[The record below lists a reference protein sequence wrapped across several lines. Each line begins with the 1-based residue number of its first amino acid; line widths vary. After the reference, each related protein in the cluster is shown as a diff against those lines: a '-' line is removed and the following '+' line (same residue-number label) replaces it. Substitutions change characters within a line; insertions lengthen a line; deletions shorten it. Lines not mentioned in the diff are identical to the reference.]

1 MFIFAWHERQHLKIR
16 LLILILVVSCVSIVM
31 LLYVKNFTYFYENL
45 MDKFKILIVDDE
57 KDILEFLGYNLQ
69 SEGYDVIVAHNGLL
83 AIELAE
89 KHQPSLIILDVQMPD
104 MDGITT
110 CEKIREIPSLKDVMI
125 TFLTARSEDY
135 SQIAGFDAGA
145 DDYITK
151 PIRPKVLI
159 SRVKALLKRRGQSSE
174 LPSVVELGDLKVD
187 FEKHQTIYKGKSV
200 TLAKKEFKLLK
211 LLISKPGK
219 VFTREEILEKVWG
232 TDIIV
237 GDRTIDVHIRKLREK
252 FSNHSIKTVKG
263 VGYKFEY

>member
-1 MFIFAWHERQHLKIR
+1 
-16 LLILILVVSCVSIVM
+16 
-31 LLYVKNFTYFYENL
+31 
-45 MDKFKILIVDDE
+45 
-57 KDILEFLGYNLQ
+57 
-69 SEGYDVIVAHNGLL
+69 
-83 AIELAE
+83 
-89 KHQPSLIILDVQMPD
+89 

-110 CEKIREIPSLKDVMI
+110 CEKIREIPTLKETVV

-135 SQIAGFDAGA
+135 SQIAGFEAGT

-151 PIRPKVLI
+151 PIRPKLLV
-159 SRVKALLKRRGQSSE
+159 SRVKALLKRRGITQDTNSII
-174 LPSVVELGDLKVD
+174 ELGDIVIDK
-187 FEKHQTIYKGKSV
+187 EKHLTTYKGQEV
-200 TLAKKEFKLLK
+200 IFAKKEFKLLK

-252 FSNHSIKTVKG
+252 LADHYVKTVKG

>member
-1 MFIFAWHERQHLKIR
+1 MNDNIK
-16 LLILILVVSCVSIVM
+16 ILVV
-31 LLYVKNFTYFYENL
+31 
-45 MDKFKILIVDDE
+45 DDE
-57 KDILEFLGYNLQ
+57 EDILEFLSYNLRA
-69 SEGYDVIVAHNGLL
+69 EGYDVIVADNGIL
-83 AIELAE
+83 AIELA
-89 KHQPSLIILDVQMPD
+89 KQQQPSLIILDVQMPD

-110 CEKIREIPSLKDVMI
+110 CEKIREIPSLKETVV

-135 SQIAGFDAGA
+135 SQIAGFEAGA

-151 PIRPKVLI
+151 PIRPKVLV
-159 SRVKALLKRRGQSSE
+159 SRVKALLKRRGITQDTNSII
-174 LPSVVELGDLKVD
+174 ELGDIVIDK
-187 FEKHQTIYKGKSV
+187 EKHLTTYKGQEV
-200 TLAKKEFKLLK
+200 IFAKKEFKLLK

-252 FSNHSIKTVKG
+252 LADHYIKTVKG

>member
-1 MFIFAWHERQHLKIR
+1 MNDNIK
-16 LLILILVVSCVSIVM
+16 ILVV
-31 LLYVKNFTYFYENL
+31 
-45 MDKFKILIVDDE
+45 DDE
-57 KDILEFLGYNLQ
+57 EDILEFLSYNLRAEGYN
-69 SEGYDVIVAHNGLL
+69 VIVADNGIL
-83 AIELAE
+83 AIELA
-89 KHQPSLIILDVQMPD
+89 KQQQPSLIILDVQMPD

-110 CEKIREIPSLKDVMI
+110 CEKIREIPSLKETVV

-135 SQIAGFDAGA
+135 SQIAGFEAGA

-151 PIRPKVLI
+151 PIRPKVLV
-159 SRVKALLKRRGQSSE
+159 SRVKALLKRRGITQDTNSII
-174 LPSVVELGDLKVD
+174 ELGDIVIDK
-187 FEKHQTIYKGKSV
+187 EKHLTTYKGQEV
-200 TLAKKEFKLLK
+200 IFAKKEFKLLK

-252 FSNHSIKTVKG
+252 LADHYVKTVKG

>member
-1 MFIFAWHERQHLKIR
+1 MNDNIK
-16 LLILILVVSCVSIVM
+16 ILVV
-31 LLYVKNFTYFYENL
+31 
-45 MDKFKILIVDDE
+45 DDE
-57 KDILEFLGYNLQ
+57 EDILEFLSYNLRAEGYN
-69 SEGYDVIVAHNGLL
+69 VIVADNGIL
-83 AIELAE
+83 AIELA
-89 KHQPSLIILDVQMPD
+89 KQQQPSLIILDVQMPD

-110 CEKIREIPSLKDVMI
+110 CEKIREIPSLKETVI

-135 SQIAGFDAGA
+135 SQIAGFEAGA

-151 PIRPKVLI
+151 PIRPKVLV
-159 SRVKALLKRRGQSSE
+159 SRVKALLKRQGITKDTNAII
-174 LPSVVELGDLKVD
+174 ELGDIFIDK
-187 FEKHQTIYKGKSV
+187 EKHLTTYKGQQV
-200 TLAKKEFKLLK
+200 IFAKKEFKLLK

-252 FSNHSIKTVKG
+252 LADHYIKTVKG